1 MKRRWLLI
9 VGLAVGLIASVGT
22 DAYAQATR
30 TVELAWD
37 ASPSAGVTYNIYR
50 SEVTGGCVGVP
61 QDPTCIK
68 LNSTPI
74 SVLTFTDTGVP
85 VGKVYFYTAT
95 SFRNTLEGIH
105 SGEAEANLIPPAPPS
120 NLRLVAVLL
129 AGLGLLILFL
139 LWRRHERN

>member
-9 VGLAVGLIASVGT
+9 AGLAVVLIMSVGT
-22 DAYAQATR
+22 DARAQATR
-30 TVELAWD
+30 QVELAWD
-37 ASPSAGVTYNIYR
+37 ASTSAGVTYNIYR

-85 VGKVYFYTAT
+85 IGKSYFYTTTA
-95 SFRNTLEGIH
+95 FRNTLESIH

-139 LWRRHERN
+139 LWRRDERN